1 MNQPKIKDRKA
12 TTPPEYTCKVQLK
25 GKIKKRERAKDNKFS
40 KRTATYFNSLNR
52 QSRGQKNANYH
63 S

>member
-25 GKIKKRERAKDNKFS
+25 GKIKKKEES
-40 KRTATYFNSLNR
+40 KRQQIF
-52 QSRGQKNANYH
+52 QKNSNILQLTK
-63 S
+63 